1 MTDDVPAFEHSVAQ
15 YVNGGIEAGLTI
27 SSLHEASGPADETPR
42 LLVVTFMKATPQ

>member
-1 MTDDVPAFEHSVAQ
+1 MPAFEYSVSQ